1 MVRRYT
7 QGRRAEKSAETKG
20 RILDAAVALIPD
32 ADRFQVEEIAR
43 RAGVSVPTLYSH
55 FGSKG
60 GLLSAIVGR
69 VEREAG
75 LFAGFGQV
83 WQAGDGETALR
94 AMLAATLRFWD
105 HAWTFIEF
113 ALRVRRVD
121 AEVGARIERMDRS
134 RRSHLVVIC
143 RRLAEESR
151 LRGDMTPEA
160 AAALAFSL
168 TTPYVYE
175 ALVDGGVSRPKAIG
189 LAVEATTSA
198 IVRLDVAAVTTLTID
213 WVALGL
219 RPPVA

>member
-1 MVRRYT
+1 MVRQYT
-7 QGRRAEKSAETKG
+7 QGRRAEKSAETKT

-43 RAGVSVPTLYSH
+43 KAGVSVPTVYSH

-83 WQAGDGETALR
+83 WQASDGETALR
-94 AMLAATLRFWD
+94 AMLDATLRFWD

-121 AEVGARIERMDRS
+121 AEVGTRIERMDQS
-134 RRSHLVVIC
+134 RRGHLVVIC
-143 RRLAEESR
+143 RRLAHEGR
-151 LRGDMTPEA
+151 LRGEMTPEA
-160 AAALAFSL
+160 AAALTFSL

-175 ALVDGGVSRPKAIG
+175 ALVDGGVSRLDAIG
-189 LAVEATTSA
+189 LAVEAAITA
-198 IVRLDVAAVTTLTID
+198 IVRADVAPLTEPAID

-219 RPPVA
+219 RPPVV

>member
-1 MVRRYT
+1 MVRQYT
-7 QGRRAEKSAETKG
+7 QGRRAEKSAATKA
-20 RILDAAVALIPD
+20 RILDAAVALVPD

-83 WQAGDGETALR
+83 WQASDGETALR
-94 AMLAATLRFWD
+94 AMLDATLRFWA

-113 ALRVRRVD
+113 VLRVRRVD
-121 AEVGARIERMDRS
+121 ADVRTRMERIDRS
-134 RRSHLVVIC
+134 RRGHLVVIC
-143 RRLAEESR
+143 RRLDEEGR
-151 LRGDMTPEA
+151 LRGEMTPDA

-168 TTPYVYE
+168 TTPYAYE
-175 ALVDGGVSRPKAIG
+175 ALVDGGVSGSEAISLIVDATVTAMIRADVG
-189 LAVEATTSA
+189 PRTEAV
-198 IVRLDVAAVTTLTID
+198 ID

-219 RPPVA
+219 RPPVV